1 MPLTENNDHVSVNG
15 GTCAEQLHVNMPPI
29 DTTNTTGGEKAATK
43 KGRKKKAAKNDDGGD
58 YCIPHCKRNGIESGT
73 MVQCHMCQ
81 MWVHPEC
88 VGEVEK
94 EIVTLWCCQTCRQ
107 MPTLVERILQKVTA
121 LESFVTT
128 LEQSNQQLIAL
139 VQEQRQEMRT
149 LREDALTQRGRLSYA
164 DVTRATQVKRTD
176 TTLLV
181 GNELLRDVH
190 ADKTNDGNLIKIRRL
205 SGASFDEI
213 GAMIE
218 DHLKQIIIL
227 AGTHEMT
234 EDVPTEKIQV
244 DFKALLRKAQA
255 VTSEITVSSVL
266 PVNKGNGVY
275 LGRLIEV
282 NDQLKSTCDE
292 MDVKFVDNDT
302 NFTFRNGTVDF
313 TTLNRDGIHLSQSG
327 TGRLMTNLSLPKPQR
342 QNTHDRPTREVV
354 QATRGAS
361 TTSDWT
367 VVGRR
372 SVPHPLGRRSV
383 PTPIGRRSVPTPI
396 GRRSVPNLRHTPGQ
410 CRKCGETNH
419 VTATC
424 RHTQKVVCRK
434 CGKSGHKDKH
444 HSRD

>member
-1 MPLTENNDHVSVNG
+1 M
-15 GTCAEQLHVNMPPI
+15 
-29 DTTNTTGGEKAATK
+29 
-43 KGRKKKAAKNDDGGD
+43 
-58 YCIPHCKRNGIESGT
+58 
-73 MVQCHMCQ
+73 
-81 MWVHPEC
+81 
-88 VGEVEK
+88 
-94 EIVTLWCCQTCRQ
+94 
-107 MPTLVERILQKVTA
+107 
-121 LESFVTT
+121 
-128 LEQSNQQLIAL
+128 
-139 VQEQRQEMRT
+139 
-149 LREDALTQRGRLSYA
+149 
-164 DVTRATQVKRTD
+164 
-176 TTLLV
+176 

-213 GAMIE
+213 GAMIDDAATE

-266 PVNKGNGVY
+266 PVNKGDGVY

-282 NDQLKSTCDE
+282 HDQLKSTCDE

-342 QNTHDRPTREVV
+342 QNTHDRPTREAV

-383 PTPIGRRSVPTPI
+383 PTPIGRRSVP
-396 GRRSVPNLRHTPGQ
+396 NLRHTPGQ
-410 CRKCGETNH
+410 CRECGETNH

>member
-1 MPLTENNDHVSVNG
+1 M
-15 GTCAEQLHVNMPPI
+15 
-29 DTTNTTGGEKAATK
+29 
-43 KGRKKKAAKNDDGGD
+43 
-58 YCIPHCKRNGIESGT
+58 
-73 MVQCHMCQ
+73 
-81 MWVHPEC
+81 
-88 VGEVEK
+88 
-94 EIVTLWCCQTCRQ
+94 
-107 MPTLVERILQKVTA
+107 
-121 LESFVTT
+121 TT

-164 DVTRATQVKRTD
+164 DVTLTTQVKRTD

-213 GAMIE
+213 GAMIDDAATE
-218 DHLKQIIIL
+218 DHPKQIIIL

-282 NDQLKSTCDE
+282 NDQLKYTCDE

-313 TTLNRDGIHLSQSG
+313 TTLNRDGIH
-327 TGRLMTNLSLPKPQR
+327 
-342 QNTHDRPTREVV
+342 
-354 QATRGAS
+354 
-361 TTSDWT
+361 
-367 VVGRR
+367 
-372 SVPHPLGRRSV
+372 
-383 PTPIGRRSVPTPI
+383 
-396 GRRSVPNLRHTPGQ
+396 
-410 CRKCGETNH
+410 
-419 VTATC
+419 
-424 RHTQKVVCRK
+424 
-434 CGKSGHKDKH
+434 
-444 HSRD
+444 

>member
-1 MPLTENNDHVSVNG
+1 M
-15 GTCAEQLHVNMPPI
+15 I
-29 DTTNTTGGEKAATK
+29 DDAAT
-43 KGRKKKAAKNDDGGD
+43 
-58 YCIPHCKRNGIESGT
+58 
-73 MVQCHMCQ
+73 
-81 MWVHPEC
+81 
-88 VGEVEK
+88 
-94 EIVTLWCCQTCRQ
+94 
-107 MPTLVERILQKVTA
+107 
-121 LESFVTT
+121 
-128 LEQSNQQLIAL
+128 
-139 VQEQRQEMRT
+139 
-149 LREDALTQRGRLSYA
+149 
-164 DVTRATQVKRTD
+164 
-176 TTLLV
+176 
-181 GNELLRDVH
+181 
-190 ADKTNDGNLIKIRRL
+190 
-205 SGASFDEI
+205 
-213 GAMIE
+213 E

-234 EDVPTEKIQV
+234 EDVATENIQV

-255 VTSEITVSSVL
+255 VTSEITVNSVL

-342 QNTHDRPTREVV
+342 QNTHDRPTREAV

-396 GRRSVPNLRHTPGQ
+396 GRRSVPTPIGRRSVPNLRHTPGQ
-410 CRKCGETNH
+410 CTKCGETNH

-424 RHTQKVVCRK
+424 RHTQKVLCGK

-444 HSRD
+444 

>member
-1 MPLTENNDHVSVNG
+1 
-15 GTCAEQLHVNMPPI
+15 
-29 DTTNTTGGEKAATK
+29 
-43 KGRKKKAAKNDDGGD
+43 
-58 YCIPHCKRNGIESGT
+58 

-164 DVTRATQVKRTD
+164 DVTRTTQVKRTD

-190 ADKTNDGNLIKIRRL
+190 ADKTNDGNFIKIRRL

-213 GAMIE
+213 GAMIDDAATE

-234 EDVPTEKIQV
+234 EDVPTENIQV

-266 PVNKGNGVY
+266 PVNKGDGVY

-282 NDQLKSTCDE
+282 NDQLKSTCNE

-342 QNTHDRPTREVV
+342 QNTHDRPTREAV

-396 GRRSVPNLRHTPGQ
+396 GPRSVPTPIGRRSVPNLRHTPGQ

-424 RHTQKVVCRK
+424 RHTQKAVCRK